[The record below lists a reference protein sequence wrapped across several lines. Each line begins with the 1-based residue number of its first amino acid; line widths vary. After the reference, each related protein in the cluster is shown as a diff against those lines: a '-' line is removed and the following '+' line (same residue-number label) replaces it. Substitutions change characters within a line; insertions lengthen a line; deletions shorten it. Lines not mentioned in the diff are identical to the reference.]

1 MPSWNRTTYGGTPS
15 HATTTSPLRTPTV
28 HLPPRP
34 LCLAIIFQPKLALLI
49 PIPET
54 IQAAVSFSANF
65 TRTPPPG
72 VWNAYIVP
80 HTSITQVTSSLRT
93 KALKKITNQEVV
105 LIFHRV
111 KQILSIF
118 CNRLFNCGTAGD
130 SFSSTN
136 IHQESNNE
144 LTNSH

>member
-1 MPSWNRTTYGGTPS
+1 MKSNDIRGTPVS
-15 HATTTSPLRTPTV
+15 CNYNLTIAHVDDPLSAPP
-28 HLPPRP
+28 HLPRHHISAEIG
-34 LCLAIIFQPKLALLI
+34 LIETNTRNHSSGRLVFSQLHSNTSAGSLECLYH
-49 PIPET
+49 
-54 IQAAVSFSANF
+54 AAHHHYASD
-65 TRTPPPG
+65 
-72 VWNAYIVP
+72 IE
-80 HTSITQVTSSLRT
+80 SSHDV
-93 KALKKITNQEVV
+93 AQKITNQEVI

-111 KQILSIF
+111 KQPLSTVF